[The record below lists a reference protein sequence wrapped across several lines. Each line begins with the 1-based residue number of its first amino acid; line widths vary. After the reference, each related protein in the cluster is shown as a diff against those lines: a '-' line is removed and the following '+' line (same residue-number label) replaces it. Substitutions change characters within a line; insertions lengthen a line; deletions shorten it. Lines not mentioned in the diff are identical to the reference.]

1 MECDAR
7 YLLVNW
13 HGWRPV
19 VTTRSNSMAPSL
31 DSRQVAPPG
40 RPPVRRPHRTAHGA
54 RPAHA
59 RPQV

>member
-31 DSRQVAPPG
+31 DSRQAEVAPPG
-40 RPPVRRPHRTAHGA
+40 RPPAVRRPQGHRSETEA
-54 RPAHA
+54 
-59 RPQV
+59 

>member
-31 DSRQVAPPG
+31 DSRQVAPPPG
-40 RPPVRRPHRTAHGA
+40 RPPAVRRPHGHRSETAEA
-54 RPAHA
+54 
-59 RPQV
+59 